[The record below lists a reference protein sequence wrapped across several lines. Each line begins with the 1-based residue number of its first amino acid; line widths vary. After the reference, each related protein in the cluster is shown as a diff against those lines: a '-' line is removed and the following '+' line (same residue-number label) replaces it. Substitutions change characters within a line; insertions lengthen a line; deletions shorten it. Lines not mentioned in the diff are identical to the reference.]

1 MRKDD
6 VVKKDVYK
14 TQIKNIE
21 DKIPDITNVATN
33 TTLNDKINEVKN
45 ENTTLNA
52 KINEVKTEMPSI
64 TNFTATIAVNA
75 KIYEVK
81 NKIPNITDLATTE
94 NYYWSYCCS
103 K

>member
-14 TQIKNIE
+14 TQIKNVE

-75 KIYEVK
+75 KIYKVK